1 MLSADDLGVYVLPGR
16 VTDPIR
22 GLSEARI
29 AEVEGLGS
37 VWLAERWETKELG
50 VMCGALSQVTTKT
63 RIVAGMTHFQTRHPS
78 IIAGLGQT
86 MQLMSGNRFVMGFG
100 KSVAAIWRR
109 LGVPVLNNQAMADYA
124 DILRRLWNGET
135 VDYDGP
141 AGRYPAMRAADIVA
155 PPPPM
160 IMAAIGPKTLA
171 LAGRHFDGVVL
182 HPLLTTVGVAKSS
195 RIVRQAAEEA
205 GRDPDKVKIYAT
217 VIVAPGLPLR
227 EKEEAVDAR
236 AVTYLTLADAAKP
249 IMDMNGWDS
258 RGLEPLLTHP
268 LVISI
273 TNQTA
278 SQALSKSQLIEASRV
293 VPADWIEQGA
303 AAGSVDQCAL
313 RLAAFRKAG
322 ADELV
327 LHGATADRVGP
338 LVRAYES
345 LDLPAGAAA

>member
-1 MLSADDLGVYVLPGR
+1 
-16 VTDPIR
+16 
-22 GLSEARI
+22 
-29 AEVEGLGS
+29 
-37 VWLAERWETKELG
+37 
-50 VMCGALSQVTTKT
+50 
-63 RIVAGMTHFQTRHPS
+63 
-78 IIAGLGQT
+78 
-86 MQLMSGNRFVMGFG
+86 
-100 KSVAAIWRR
+100 
-109 LGVPVLNNQAMADYA
+109 
-124 DILRRLWNGET
+124 
-135 VDYDGP
+135 
-141 AGRYPAMRAADIVA
+141 
-155 PPPPM
+155 M

-182 HPLLTTVGVAKSS
+182 HPLLTTAGVAKSS
-195 RIVRQAAEEA
+195 RIVRQAADEA

-217 VIVAPGLPLR
+217 VIVAPGLRLR

-236 AVTYLTLADAAKP
+236 AVTYLTLPDAAKP

-258 RGLEPLLTHP
+258 RALEPLLTHP
-268 LVISI
+268 LIVSI

-278 SQALSKSQLIEASRV
+278 SQALSKSQLIEASLV

-338 LVRAYES
+338 LARAYES
-345 LDLPAGAAA
+345 LDLRAGAAA